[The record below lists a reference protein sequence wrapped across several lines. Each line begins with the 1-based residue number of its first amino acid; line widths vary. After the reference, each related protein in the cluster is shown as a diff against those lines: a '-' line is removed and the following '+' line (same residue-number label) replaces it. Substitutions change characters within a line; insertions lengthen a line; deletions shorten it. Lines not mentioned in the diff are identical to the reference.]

1 MWMGNKQQISH
12 AEAQRQT
19 FHQTRHSYQPL
30 NSRFHQRADRE
41 RIINAE
47 SLCRAEKLVEEKN
60 CPAKGRVAR
69 KRGIKMKLNELRNGN
84 LYYWK
89 WLVRI
94 VSKRA
99 MKPKPLFR
107 WRCGEVFQA
116 RIFLPRFFG
125 MRRKFKFDEIVKFKF
140 GRKAIADEIG
150 ILLSGQVWWDCADNA
165 ALSIALTVT

>member
-19 FHQTRHSYQPL
+19 FHQTRHSYQAL

-47 SLCRAEKLVEEKN
+47 ILCRAEKLVEEKN

-84 LYYWK
+84 LYY
-89 WLVRI
+89 
-94 VSKRA
+94 
-99 MKPKPLFR
+99 
-107 WRCGEVFQA
+107 
-116 RIFLPRFFG
+116 
-125 MRRKFKFDEIVKFKF
+125 
-140 GRKAIADEIG
+140 
-150 ILLSGQVWWDCADNA
+150 
-165 ALSIALTVT
+165 